1 MHNQPQPTSGNND
14 EEEFPNIEEDL
25 PWLAE
30 AKRRIN
36 EDIRNLSPE
45 ETAAYFCARSQQL
58 REQIPAQR
66 VTEEEAPDVMASLM
80 LNLEEHA
87 ETREELAEP

>member
-1 MHNQPQPTSGNND
+1 MHNQAQPIANAEE

-36 EDIRNLSPE
+36 EDIKDLSPE
-45 ETAAYFCARSQQL
+45 ETVAYFRACSQQL
-58 REQIPAQR
+58 REQMPTQR
-66 VTEEEAPDVMASLM
+66 VAEGEAPDVLASLM
-80 LNLEEHA
+80 LNLEVHA
-87 ETREELAEP
+87 ETREELAKP